1 MTDEV
6 VKPPFTRYYLRQ
18 LHGVGLTNADEYIAA
33 YKGAHETIKSLPYV
47 IVLNPTMLNKI
58 PNRTSDHYTMFVS
71 IMEKD
76 QELFE
81 KELFKLS
88 LEFGTIEIAKKET
101 IEYLR
106 QPGAKDW

>member
-1 MTDEV
+1 MSEE

-18 LHGVGLTNADEYIAA
+18 RHGVGESDAQECIDA
-33 YKGAHETIKSLPYV
+33 YKGTHEALGQLDCV
-47 IVLNPTMLNKI
+47 IVQNPTMLSRV
-58 PNRTSDHYTMFVS
+58 PNRTSDHYTMFIS

-76 QELFE
+76 QETFE

-101 IEYLR
+101 IQYLR
-106 QPGAKDW
+106 QPGVKDW